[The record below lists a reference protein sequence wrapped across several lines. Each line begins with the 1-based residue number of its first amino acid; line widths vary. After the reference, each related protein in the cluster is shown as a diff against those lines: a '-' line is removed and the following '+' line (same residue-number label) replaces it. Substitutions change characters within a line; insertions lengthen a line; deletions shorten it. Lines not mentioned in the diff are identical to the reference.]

1 MVGADPTLTGAFVWL
16 GWAEKI
22 EAAGLRL
29 VPLSSNPIDAV
40 WTDRKENKEGGTA
53 DDGLAVHDVK
63 FAGERFDQQIS
74 VPFSR
79 VMILYLKLFLIL
91 C

>member
-63 FAGERFDQQIS
+63 FAGERFDDKFQ
-74 VPFSR
+74 SR
-79 VMILYLKLFLIL
+79 FF
-91 C
+91 